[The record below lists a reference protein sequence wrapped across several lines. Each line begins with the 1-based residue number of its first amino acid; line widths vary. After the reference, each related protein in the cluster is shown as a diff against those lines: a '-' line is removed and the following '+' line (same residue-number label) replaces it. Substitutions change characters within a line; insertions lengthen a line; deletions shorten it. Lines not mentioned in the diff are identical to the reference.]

1 MSVCRRWAQTSLVEV
16 VEGTGDL
23 SRVEPGVLLRQATM
37 SLHVEH
43 EVTTIDTLDH
53 KEQPAERECV
63 CVGVCGCGMAEVS
76 PALSLEAGVQAHKE
90 RVIGRLFKHMLLSLN
105 PVNVLRRCT

>member
-1 MSVCRRWAQTSLVEV
+1 MEEVAQTSLVEV

-63 CVGVCGCGMAEVS
+63 CVWVCVGVVW
-76 PALSLEAGVQAHKE
+76 QRYH
-90 RVIGRLFKHMLLSLN
+90 LLSVWKQECRPTRN
-105 PVNVLRRCT
+105 G